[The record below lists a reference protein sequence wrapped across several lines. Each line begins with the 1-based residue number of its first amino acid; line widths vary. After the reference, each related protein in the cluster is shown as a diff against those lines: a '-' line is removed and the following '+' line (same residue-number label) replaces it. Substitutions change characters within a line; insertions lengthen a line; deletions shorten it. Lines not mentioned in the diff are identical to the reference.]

1 MTHVHSLPPGPRF
14 EKIAMINALRDACTY
29 YARCAKRFGDPFT
42 LPTPFG
48 PLVMTGRP
56 EGIRAIYSAEPESV
70 EIFVKEPVPFLGPTS
85 LVQSSGRQHIRRRQ
99 VIMPLLSRSSLI
111 DYCAAISD
119 IATRFAAGLKP
130 GDHFVAQEAMHE
142 LSLQIILRIFFGMEF
157 AQLEAV
163 REAFLTAQRA
173 MHPSF
178 IFFGL
183 LRRRFFGLGPWAR
196 VCRARETL
204 DATIHAVI
212 AGRRAGPPSGGLLD
226 LLLAARFADGS
237 LMSDMEIRD
246 QLVTLVAGGHETL
259 AVGLTWALYWIH
271 RQPQIR
277 ERLLAELDQA
287 GWPTDSET
295 VAGLPYLDAVYRE
308 TLRLNPIIPE
318 VPRRLRR
325 SFDLLGYQLP
335 AGIGVC
341 AVASLV
347 HMNEELYSDPG
358 SFRPD
363 RFLERRY
370 SAFEFVPFG
379 GGLHHC
385 VGATFAM
392 YEMKIVLVTLL
403 ANHLFRLIA
412 DDPMRSCRQRNAVI
426 FGPRSPVVLVV
437 DARKSRL
444 GAGTS

>member
-1 MTHVHSLPPGPRF
+1 VHLLCAVR
-14 EKIAMINALRDACTY
+14 EALWRSVYPADAVR
-29 YARCAKRFGDPFT
+29 AVGDDRT
-42 LPTPFG
+42 TRG
-48 PLVMTGRP
+48 N
-56 EGIRAIYSAEPESV
+56 RAIYSAEPESV

-363 RFLERRY
+363 RFLERR
-370 SAFEFVPFG
+370 
-379 GGLHHC
+379 
-385 VGATFAM
+385 
-392 YEMKIVLVTLL
+392 
-403 ANHLFRLIA
+403 
-412 DDPMRSCRQRNAVI
+412 
-426 FGPRSPVVLVV
+426 
-437 DARKSRL
+437 
-444 GAGTS
+444 